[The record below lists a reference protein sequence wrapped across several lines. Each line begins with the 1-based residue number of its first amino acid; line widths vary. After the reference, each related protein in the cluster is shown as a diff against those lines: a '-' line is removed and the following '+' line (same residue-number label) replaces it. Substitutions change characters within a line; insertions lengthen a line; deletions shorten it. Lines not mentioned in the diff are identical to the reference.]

1 MHLTLLE
8 SDRSFLR
15 SAECASLSIL
25 AHAGLVWLALGTTAG
40 GGKLPAD
47 EREARAFFLLPPDHV
62 QAPLGQL
69 DVIRWVAVGGAL
81 DGGAWLMGSGD
92 GVVGRATGSGTA
104 RPGARSY
111 ARGDLPFGPPA
122 RLFLDTTFTVFEVDA
137 MVERY
142 EGTAAP
148 AYPSDLA
155 EAGVEGLVR
164 ATYVVDATGRVD
176 MSTIRIMSSDHPG
189 FTTSVQTALGEMH
202 FRPAKRRGQPVRQL
216 VEQRFR
222 FQIGRSERIATRAG

>member
-25 AHAGLVWLALGTTAG
+25 AHAGLVWLAVGATAG
-40 GGKLPAD
+40 GRQLPAD
-47 EREARAFFLLPPDHV
+47 EREARAFFLLPPDRV

-69 DVIRWVAVGGAL
+69 DVIRWEAIGGAL
-81 DGGAWLMGSGD
+81 DGGTRLTGSGD
-92 GVVGRATGSGTA
+92 GLLGRAAGSGTNL
-104 RPGARSY
+104 PGARSY

-122 RLFLDTTFTVFEVDA
+122 RLLDTTFTVFEVDA

-142 EGTAAP
+142 EGTTAP
-148 AYPSDLA
+148 VYPSDLA

-176 MSTIRIMSSDHPG
+176 TTTIRIMSSDHPR
-189 FTTSVQTALGEMH
+189 FTTSVQTALGEMR
-202 FRPAKRRGQPVRQL
+202 FRPARRRGKPVRQL

-222 FQIGRSERIATRAG
+222 FQIGRSTQIAAHAG

>member
-1 MHLTLLE
+1 MHVTLLE

-15 SAECASLSIL
+15 SAECASMSLL
-25 AHAGLVWLALGTTAG
+25 AHAGLVWLAVGATVG
-40 GGKLPAD
+40 GRLLPAD
-47 EREARAFFLLPPDHV
+47 EREARAFFLLPPDRV

-69 DVIRWVAVGGAL
+69 DVIRWEAIGGAL

-92 GVVGRATGSGTA
+92 GGVGRAAGSGTA
-104 RPGARSY
+104 RPGVRSY

-122 RLFLDTTFTVFEVDA
+122 RLFDTTFTVFEVDA

-142 EGTAAP
+142 EGSGAP

-155 EAGVEGLVR
+155 AAGVEGVVR
-164 ATYVVDATGRVD
+164 TTYVVDATGRVD
-176 MSTIRIMSSDHPG
+176 TTTIRILSSDHPH
-189 FTTSVQTALGEMH
+189 FSTSVQTALGEMR

-222 FQIGRSERIATRAG
+222 FQMGRSAQIAAHAG

>member
-1 MHLTLLE
+1 MRLTLLE

-25 AHAGLVWLALGTTAG
+25 AHAGLVWLAVGVTAG
-40 GGKLPAD
+40 GRQLPAD
-47 EREARAFFLLPPDHV
+47 EREARAFFLLPPDRV

-69 DVIRWVAVGGAL
+69 DVIRWEAVGGAL

-92 GVVGRATGSGTA
+92 GVVGRAAGSGTA

-122 RLFLDTTFTVFEVDA
+122 RLFDTTFTVFEVDA

-142 EGTAAP
+142 EGGAGP

-176 MSTIRIMSSDHPG
+176 TTTIRIMSSDHPG
-189 FTTSVQTALGEMH
+189 FTTSVQTALAEMR
-202 FRPAKRRGQPVRQL
+202 FRPAKRRGHPVRQL

-222 FQIGRSERIATRAG
+222 FQIGRSAQIAAHAG

>member
-1 MHLTLLE
+1 MHLTLVE
-8 SDRSFLR
+8 SDRSLLR
-15 SAECASLSIL
+15 SAECASLSLL
-25 AHAGLVWLALGTTAG
+25 AHAGLVWLALGVTAG
-40 GGKLPAD
+40 GGQLPAD
-47 EREARAFFLLPPDHV
+47 EREARAFFLLPPEYEPG
-62 QAPLGQL
+62 PLGQL
-69 DVIRWVAVGGAL
+69 DVIRWEAIGGAL

-92 GVVGRATGSGTA
+92 GVVGRAAESGTA

-111 ARGDLPFGPPA
+111 ALGDLPFEPPA
-122 RLFLDTTFTVFEVDA
+122 RLIDTTFTVFEVDA

-155 EAGVEGLVR
+155 EAGVEGLVL

-176 MSTIRIMSSDHPG
+176 TTTIRIISSGHPG
-189 FTTSVQTALGEMH
+189 FTASVQTALGEMR

-222 FQIGRSERIATRAG
+222 FQIGRSAQIAAHAG

>member
-1 MHLTLLE
+1 MHITLLE

-25 AHAGLVWLALGTTAG
+25 AHAGLVWLGLGATAG
-40 GGKLPAD
+40 GRQLPAD
-47 EREARAFFLLPPDHV
+47 EREARAFFLLPPERE
-62 QAPLGQL
+62 QGPLGQL
-69 DVIRWVAVGGAL
+69 DVIRWGAIGGAF
-81 DGGAWLMGSGD
+81 DGGTQLTGSAD
-92 GVVGRATGSGTA
+92 GLLGRAAGSGTA

-111 ARGDLPFGPPA
+111 ARGDLPFEPPA
-122 RLFLDTTFTVFEVDA
+122 RLIDTTFTVFEVDA

-148 AYPSDLA
+148 VYPSDLA
-155 EAGVEGLVR
+155 EAGVEGMVR

-176 MSTIRIMSSDHPG
+176 MTTIRIISSDHPQ
-189 FTTSVQTALGEMH
+189 FTTSVQTALGEMS

-222 FQIGRSERIATRAG
+222 FQIGRSAQIAAQAG

>member
-1 MHLTLLE
+1 MRLALLE
-8 SDRSFLR
+8 SDRSVLR

-25 AHAGLVWLALGTTAG
+25 AHAGLVWLALGTAG
-40 GGKLPAD
+40 GRLLPVD
-47 EREARAFFLLPPDHV
+47 EREARAFFLLPPDGV

-69 DVIRWVAVGGAL
+69 EVIRWETVGGAF
-81 DGGAWLMGSGD
+81 DEGARLTGAGD
-92 GVVGRATGSGTA
+92 GVLGRASGSGTA

-122 RLFLDTTFTVFEVDA
+122 RLFDTTFTVFEVDA
-137 MVERY
+137 IVERY

-164 ATYVVDATGRVD
+164 ASYVVDATGRVD
-176 MSTIRIMSSDHPG
+176 TTTIRIMSSDHPR
-189 FTTSVQTALGEMH
+189 FTTSVHTALGEMR
-202 FRPAKRRGQPVRQL
+202 FRPAKRRGEPVRQL

-222 FQIGRSERIATRAG
+222 FQLGRSAQIAEHAG

>member
-15 SAECASLSIL
+15 SAECASLSLL
-25 AHAGLVWLALGTTAG
+25 AHAGLVWLALGVTAG
-40 GGKLPAD
+40 GRQLPAD

-69 DVIRWVAVGGAL
+69 DVIAWEAIGGAL
-81 DGGAWLMGSGD
+81 DGGTWLTGSGD
-92 GVVGRATGSGTA
+92 GVLGRAAGSGTA
-104 RPGARSY
+104 RPGERSY
-111 ARGDLPFGPPA
+111 ARGDLPFGPA
-122 RLFLDTTFTVFEVDA
+122 SRLIDTTFTVFEVDA

-155 EAGVEGLVR
+155 EAGVEGVVR

-176 MSTIRIMSSDHPG
+176 TTTIRIMSSDDPQ
-189 FTTSVQTALGEMH
+189 FTTSVQTALGEMR
-202 FRPAKRRGQPVRQL
+202 FRPATRRGKPVRQL

-222 FQIGRSERIATRAG
+222 FQIGRSAQIAAHAG

>member
-25 AHAGLVWLALGTTAG
+25 AHAGLVWLALGVTAG
-40 GGKLPAD
+40 GRQLPAD
-47 EREARAFFLLPPDHV
+47 EREARAFFLLPPDRV

-69 DVIRWVAVGGAL
+69 DVIRWEAVGGAL
-81 DGGAWLMGSGD
+81 DGGTRLTGAGD
-92 GVVGRATGSGTA
+92 GVLGRPAGSGTA

-122 RLFLDTTFTVFEVDA
+122 RLFDTTFTVFEVDA
-137 MVERY
+137 TVERY
-142 EGTAAP
+142 EGSGAP

-176 MSTIRIMSSDHPG
+176 TTTIRIMSSDHPR
-189 FTTSVQTALGEMH
+189 FTTSVQTALGEMR

-222 FQIGRSERIATRAG
+222 FQIGRSAQITAQAG

>member
-25 AHAGLVWLALGTTAG
+25 AHAGLVWLAVGATVG
-40 GGKLPAD
+40 GRLLPAD
-47 EREARAFFLLPPDHV
+47 EREARAFFLLPPDRV
-62 QAPLGQL
+62 QASLGQL
-69 DVIRWVAVGGAL
+69 DVIRWEAIGGAL
-81 DGGAWLMGSGD
+81 DGGTRLTGSGD
-92 GVVGRATGSGTA
+92 GLLGRAAGSGTA
-104 RPGARSY
+104 RPGVRSY

-122 RLFLDTTFTVFEVDA
+122 RLFDTTFTVFEVDA

-142 EGTAAP
+142 EGSGAP

-155 EAGVEGLVR
+155 AAGVEGVVR
-164 ATYVVDATGRVD
+164 TTYVVDATGRVD
-176 MSTIRIMSSDHPG
+176 TTTIRIISSDHPH
-189 FTTSVQTALGEMH
+189 FSTSVQTALGEMR

-222 FQIGRSERIATRAG
+222 FQIGRSEQIAAHAG